1 MVADVSSN
9 LFCEFVRQLLQ
20 RRQIEFV
27 DDALVQ
33 LELFVQQ
40 PRTARD
46 QIGIDVVGARRW
58 RFRTHILDRRLALDC
73 ALAAE
78 KSHGLYPIDR
88 RGAACSPAQNAAIAA
103 ISLTDLSDG

>member
-20 RRQIEFV
+20 RCQIEFV

-33 LELFVQQ
+33 LQLFVQQ
-40 PRTARD
+40 PRPARD
-46 QIGIDVVGARRW
+46 QIGIDVVRARRW
-58 RFRTHILDRRLALDC
+58 RFRTRVLDRRLILHC

-78 KSHGLYPIDR
+78 ESHCSYPIDR
-88 RGAACSPAQNAAIAA
+88 RGAEFSPAQNADIAA
-103 ISLTDLSDG
+103 MSLTDLSDG